1 LTTNSDKCS
10 LHPIYISVYRL
21 CQQED
26 IELDNYQALYP
37 IGIIAELLNIH
48 PRTLRIYE
56 REGLIKPARRS
67 GKRFYSN
74 NDLQWLK
81 CLRKLI
87 HEDGLNIAGIK
98 KLLTLA
104 SCWEIRR
111 CSEEERKIC
120 PAILDFPVPCWE
132 VKPKACLNKGLDCRT
147 CEVFLTKKQRL
158 MDDCCCDETPR

>member
-1 LTTNSDKCS
+1 M
-10 LHPIYISVYRL
+10 
-21 CQQED
+21 
-26 IELDNYQALYP
+26 DNHTALYP
-37 IGIIAELLNIH
+37 IGIVAELLNLH

-67 GKRFYSN
+67 GKRFFSN

-104 SCWEIRR
+104 SCWEIRQ
-111 CSEEERKIC
+111 CSEEERKNC
-120 PAILDFPVPCWE
+120 PAVLDFPVPCWE
-132 VKPKACLNKGLDCRT
+132 LKPKSCRDKELDCRN
-147 CEVFLTKKQRL
+147 CEVFSAKKQQL
-158 MDDCCCDETPR
+158 MLDNSCDETAP

>member
-1 LTTNSDKCS
+1 MDDYKA
-10 LHPIYISVYRL
+10 V
-21 CQQED
+21 
-26 IELDNYQALYP
+26 YP
-37 IGIIAELLNIH
+37 IGIVAELLSIH

-67 GKRFYSN
+67 GKRYFSN
-74 NDLQWLK
+74 NDIQWLK

-111 CSEEERKIC
+111 CSEEERKNC
-120 PAILDFPVPCWE
+120 PAMLDFPVPCWE
-132 VKPKACLNKGLDCRT
+132 LKPKACLDKELDCRN
-147 CEVFLTKKQRL
+147 CDVYLTKKQQL
-158 MDDCCCDETPR
+158 MLNTSRDETLS

>member
-1 LTTNSDKCS
+1 MDDYKA
-10 LHPIYISVYRL
+10 V
-21 CQQED
+21 
-26 IELDNYQALYP
+26 YP
-37 IGIIAELLNIH
+37 IGIVAELLSIH

-67 GKRFYSN
+67 GKRFFSN
-74 NDLQWLK
+74 NDIKWLR

-111 CSEEERKIC
+111 CSEEERKSC
-120 PAILDFPVPCWE
+120 PAMLEFPVPCWE
-132 VKPKACLNKGLDCRT
+132 LKPKACLDKELDCRN
-147 CEVFLTKKQRL
+147 CDVYLTKKQQL
-158 MDDCCCDETPR
+158 MLNNSDDESLS

>member
-1 LTTNSDKCS
+1 M
-10 LHPIYISVYRL
+10 
-21 CQQED
+21 
-26 IELDNYQALYP
+26 DNYTALYP
-37 IGIIAELLNIH
+37 IGIVAELLNIH

-67 GKRFYSN
+67 GKRYYSN

-87 HEDGLNIAGIK
+87 HQDGLNIAGIK

-104 SCWEIRR
+104 PCWEIRQ
-111 CSEEERKIC
+111 CPEEERKSC

-132 VKPKACLNKGLDCRT
+132 LKLKSCRNQELNCRT
-147 CEVFLTKKQRL
+147 CTVFLTKKQQL
-158 MDDCCCDETPR
+158 MTDSCHD

>member
-1 LTTNSDKCS
+1 M
-10 LHPIYISVYRL
+10 
-21 CQQED
+21 
-26 IELDNYQALYP
+26 DNYMAVYP
-37 IGIIAELLNIH
+37 IGIVAELLGIH

-67 GKRFYSN
+67 GKRFFSN

-104 SCWEIRR
+104 SCWEIRQ
-111 CSEEERKIC
+111 CSEKERKDC
-120 PAILDFPVPCWE
+120 PAVLDFPVPCWDL
-132 VKPKACLNKGLDCRT
+132 KPRSCSNKELDCPN
-147 CEVFLTKKQRL
+147 CEVFLTKKNQL
-158 MDDCCCDETPR
+158 LLNNCSDD

>member
-1 LTTNSDKCS
+1 M
-10 LHPIYISVYRL
+10 
-21 CQQED
+21 
-26 IELDNYQALYP
+26 DNYKALYP
-37 IGIIAELLNIH
+37 IGIVAELLHIH

-67 GKRFYSN
+67 GKRYYSN
-74 NDLQWLK
+74 NDVQWLK

-111 CSEEERKIC
+111 CSEEERKNC
-120 PAILDFPVPCWE
+120 PAVLDFPVPCWE
-132 VKPKACLNKGLDCRT
+132 LKPKACAKKGMECPE
-147 CEVFLTKKQRL
+147 CEVFLTKKQQL
-158 MDDCCCDETPR
+158 MKHNCGEEPLLETT